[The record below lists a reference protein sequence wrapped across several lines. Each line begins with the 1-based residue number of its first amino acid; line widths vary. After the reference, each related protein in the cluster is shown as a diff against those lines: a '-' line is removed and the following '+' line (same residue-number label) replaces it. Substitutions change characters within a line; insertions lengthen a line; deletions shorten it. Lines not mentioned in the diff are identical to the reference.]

1 MATTM
6 RPVLCPHC
14 GAQVRKNGYCS
25 ECYLPLSMLKKAQNT
40 SNYYYNIGYD
50 RASARDLSG
59 AIESLLQA
67 LRYNKRNVP
76 ARNLLG
82 LIYYEM
88 GEAVQAMSEWVM
100 SINYQQENNLAT
112 KYLKELKKD
121 PARLESVDQLA
132 RKFNMAIQYAH
143 SEDYDLSILQ
153 LKSALSDNPHF
164 VKGYLLLAL
173 LYIGTDNY
181 EKARVTLRR
190 VLKIDKAN
198 SLAVHY
204 LREMG
209 DTEENII
216 EMRKQNV
223 DNDGLLDDDY
233 LEEIVVTED
242 GRAPK
247 KIEKK
252 NLFQE
257 IKAKKDTSV
266 VRTGQFG
273 QVSLAKY
280 SGLYMLLG
288 LVFGVLLFSFFILPG
303 QKKKL
308 RVENE
313 QLIKTYSEEL
323 AGKNSTIN
331 SLSAEVDSLTKQID
345 TLQNGA
351 AQGEADLPDYSN
363 VVSGMSD
370 TDLQNMIDKVAA
382 MIIRNYERK

>member
-132 RKFNMAIQYAH
+132 RKLNMAIQYAH

-288 LVFGVLLFSFFILPG
+288 LAFGVLLFSFFILPG

-351 AQGEADLPDYSN
+351 TQGETDLPDYSN

-370 TDLQNMIDKVAA
+370 TDLQNMIDK
-382 MIIRNYERK
+382 E

>member
-1 MATTM
+1 M

-308 RVENE
+308 RVQNE

-351 AQGEADLPDYSN
+351 AQGETDLPDYSN

-370 TDLQNMIDKVAA
+370 TDLQNMIDK
-382 MIIRNYERK
+382 E

>member
-351 AQGEADLPDYSN
+351 AQGETDLPDYSD

-370 TDLQNMIDKVAA
+370 TDLQNMIDK
-382 MIIRNYERK
+382 E

>member
-153 LKSALSDNPHF
+153 LKSALLDNPHF

-351 AQGEADLPDYSN
+351 AQGETDLPDYSN

-370 TDLQNMIDKVAA
+370 TDLQNMIDK
-382 MIIRNYERK
+382 E

>member
-288 LVFGVLLFSFFILPG
+288 LVFGVFLFSFFILPG

-351 AQGEADLPDYSN
+351 AQGETDLPDYSN

-370 TDLQNMIDKVAA
+370 TDLQNMIDK
-382 MIIRNYERK
+382 E

>member
-100 SINYQQENNLAT
+100 SINYQRENNLAT

-143 SEDYDLSILQ
+143 SEDYDLAILQ

-331 SLSAEVDSLTKQID
+331 SLGAEVDNLTKQID

-370 TDLQNMIDKVAA
+370 TDLQNMIDK
-382 MIIRNYERK
+382 E

>member
-273 QVSLAKY
+273 QVSLVKY

-351 AQGEADLPDYSN
+351 AQGETDLPDYSN

-370 TDLQNMIDKVAA
+370 TDLQNMIDK
-382 MIIRNYERK
+382 E

>member
-331 SLSAEVDSLTKQID
+331 SLSAEVDSLTKRID

-351 AQGEADLPDYSN
+351 AQGETDLPDYSN

-370 TDLQNMIDKVAA
+370 TDLQNMIDK
-382 MIIRNYERK
+382 E

>member
-370 TDLQNMIDKVAA
+370 TDLQNMIDK
-382 MIIRNYERK
+382 E

>member
-204 LREMG
+204 LWEMG

-351 AQGEADLPDYSN
+351 AQGETDLPDYSN

-370 TDLQNMIDKVAA
+370 TDLQNMIDK
-382 MIIRNYERK
+382 E

>member
-164 VKGYLLLAL
+164 VKGYWLLAL

-370 TDLQNMIDKVAA
+370 TDLQNMIDK
-382 MIIRNYERK
+382 E

>member
-288 LVFGVLLFSFFILPG
+288 LAFGVLLFSFFILPG

-323 AGKNSTIN
+323 VGKNSTIN

-351 AQGEADLPDYSN
+351 AQGETDLPDYSN

-370 TDLQNMIDKVAA
+370 TDLQNMIDK
-382 MIIRNYERK
+382 E

>member
-1 MATTM
+1 MAITM

-351 AQGEADLPDYSN
+351 AQGETDLPDYSN

-370 TDLQNMIDKVAA
+370 TDLQNMIDK
-382 MIIRNYERK
+382 E

>member
-257 IKAKKDTSV
+257 IQAKKDTSV

-273 QVSLAKY
+273 PVSLAKY

-351 AQGEADLPDYSN
+351 AQGETDLPDYSN

-370 TDLQNMIDKVAA
+370 TDLQNMIDK
-382 MIIRNYERK
+382 E

>member
-280 SGLYMLLG
+280 SGLYMLIG
-288 LVFGVLLFSFFILPG
+288 LVLGVLLFSFFILPG

-351 AQGEADLPDYSN
+351 AQGETDLPDYSN

-370 TDLQNMIDKVAA
+370 TDLQNMIDK
-382 MIIRNYERK
+382 E

>member
-257 IKAKKDTSV
+257 IKAKKERGV

-351 AQGEADLPDYSN
+351 AQGETDLPDYSN

-370 TDLQNMIDKVAA
+370 TDLQNMIDK
-382 MIIRNYERK
+382 E

>member
-50 RASARDLSG
+50 RALARDLSG

-351 AQGEADLPDYSN
+351 AQGETDLPDYSN

-370 TDLQNMIDKVAA
+370 TDLQNMIDK
-382 MIIRNYERK
+382 E

>member
-59 AIESLLQA
+59 VIESLLQA

-351 AQGEADLPDYSN
+351 AQGETDLPDYSN

-370 TDLQNMIDKVAA
+370 TDLQNMIDK
-382 MIIRNYERK
+382 E